1 MNKRERYKA
10 KDDSISILANII
22 YGSDYMKI
30 FISAKKN
37 HNLG

>member
-1 MNKRERYKA
+1 MQSFTEKFEGKSLF
-10 KDDSISILANII
+10 DVG